1 MLPVTGDHVIM
12 KKKLLPI
19 FFLIVLASGVPG
31 AMAGELLLLPEQNGS
46 IPVGMAMDTL
56 EDPQGKLTLK
66 DVLSPAIQRKFRPVK
81 ATIPN
86 YGFTDSVYWA
96 RYRAKNNSVKTLQYI
111 LEVGFPLIDDLQIYV
126 KTPGKTI
133 DQWPRYCQGR
143 KHLFAKRPVYHRNY
157 VFPVTI
163 PRGTSR
169 TIYMRISTGDGMIFP
184 AAFWEAKT
192 FARYIQHEQFFF
204 GIYYGIIIVMILYNL
219 FIFISVGDKNY
230 LYYVLYISAFGLF
243 QMAMNGLAYQY
254 LWPEF
259 SWWAI
264 HANPVLIGLSVFFA
278 TNFSMNF
285 LETKKYTPRIHRG
298 FQVLMGL
305 SALLTVASFF
315 VKYRITI
322 TLGQLLPLSAVFMA
336 IPAAVFCYRG
346 GNRAA
351 RYYLVAWSFFLS
363 GIILSTLRVMGFIPH
378 HFITEYGLQIGSGLE
393 MVLLA
398 FALADR
404 INIINGEKKEAQEKE
419 IEAKQL
425 MVENLQRSQTE
436 IEAANTKISLSEEK
450 YRLLVEGSSD
460 IIFSLDEKF
469 NFITAN
475 NAMKHELKILP
486 EELQN
491 LNLLDIVYEDEQDNN
506 LGRQLVERKLK
517 DFASNREPL
526 NFKSNFCSPRSIEPK
541 EMQVHLEYLNIE
553 GKDEILGKASNIVE
567 DVLLRYFQEERQK
580 YAISNYLTSAEEVTH
595 RLTRNLQKFLEIR
608 EVTFLRIA
616 LREIVIN
623 AIEHGNLG
631 ITFEEKSNAIESDQY
646 FSFINERQLD
656 PDKKNKKVNIEYS
669 LDERRV
675 AYIITDEGMGFDHKQ
690 VIQNS
695 ADRANEAMLS
705 HGRGIAMAAN
715 VFDRV
720 LYNDNGNQVML
731 IRYFD
736 TVDIPVAEEKI
747 TV

>member
-1 MLPVTGDHVIM
+1 M
-12 KKKLLPI
+12 KTKLLPI
-19 FFLIVLASGVPG
+19 FFLIGLAFASHK
-31 AMAGELLLLPEQNGS
+31 AMAGEILLLSEKDGS
-46 IPVGMAMDTL
+46 VTAGQAMDTL
-56 EDPQGKLTLK
+56 EDPRGELTLK
-66 DVLSPAIQRKFRPVK
+66 DVLSPEFKRKFRPTK
-81 ATIPN
+81 GAIPN

-96 RYRAKNNSVKTLQYI
+96 RYTAKNTSAKTHEYI

-126 KTPGKTI
+126 QTPDKTI
-133 DQWPRYCQGR
+133 GKWPRYRLGR
-143 KHLFAKRPVYHRNY
+143 EHLFNKRSVYHRNFI
-157 VFPVTI
+157 FPVTI
-163 PRGTSR
+163 PRGKSR
-169 TIYMRISTGDGMIFP
+169 TIYMRIRTADGMIFP
-184 AAFWEAKT
+184 AAFWKRKP

-219 FIFISVGDKNY
+219 FIFISVRDRNY

-254 LWPEF
+254 LWPNL

-264 HANPVLIGLSVFFA
+264 HANPVLIGLSVLFA

-305 SALLTVASFF
+305 SALLTIASFL

-336 IPAAVFCYRG
+336 IPAAIYCYRG

-351 RYYLVAWSFFLS
+351 RYYLVAWSFFLI
-363 GIILSTLRVMGFIPH
+363 GIILSTLRVLGLIPH

-404 INIINGEKKEAQEKE
+404 INIINQEKKEAQEKE
-419 IEAKQL
+419 IEAQQL
-425 MVENLQRSQTE
+425 MVDNLQRSQSQ

-460 IIFSLDEKF
+460 IIFSLDENF

-491 LNLLDIVYEDEQDNN
+491 MNLLDIIHEDEEDNN
-506 LGRQLVERKLK
+506 LARQLAERKLK
-517 DFASNREPL
+517 DFASSREPL
-526 NFKSNFCSPRSIEPK
+526 NFKSSFYSTRSIEPK
-541 EMQVHLEYLNIE
+541 EMQVHLEYLNIK
-553 GKDEILGKASNIVE
+553 GKNEILGKASNVVE

-580 YAISNYLTSAEEVTH
+580 YVISNYLTSAEEITH
-595 RLTRNLQKFLEIR
+595 RLTRNLQKFLEIK

-631 ITFEEKSNAIESDQY
+631 ITFEEKSDAIESDQY

-656 PDKKNKKVNIEYS
+656 PEKKNKKVNIEYS

-695 ADRANEAMLS
+695 ADKANEAMLS

-720 LYNDNGNQVML
+720 IYNDNGNQVML
-731 IRYFD
+731 IKYFD
-736 TVDIPVAEEKI
+736 TADVPVSEEKL